1 VILLYVFSG
10 VAVAVMLAAGAGFYR
25 TPLLERAHHEG
36 YWPWK
41 AGGPLR
47 GRSFFANA
55 SFRF

>member
-1 VILLYVFSG
+1 VFSG